1 MQVEDKA
8 ALVLRSD
15 QKKLDTPEQV
25 KETLICLATDEL
37 MSPNLPENVSQFF
50 TIKQDANLFV
60 TLLLKELSRRV
71 NKLVTQKHSSGNVS
85 KLLSQ
90 VLICHLNK
98 QDQVKVKDKD
108 SYRVLRQRL
117 SINDLI
123 SWKVWSIMMKVTCEL
138 PNYYNIIY
146 TLCGMPALFAT
157 HVFIN

>member
-1 MQVEDKA
+1 MS
-8 ALVLRSD
+8 RSD

-123 SWKVWSIMMKVTCEL
+123 SWKVWAIMMKVTCKL
-138 PNYYNIIY
+138 PIYYNIIY
-146 TLCGMPALFAT
+146 ILCGMTALFVT
-157 HVFIN
+157 HLFIN

>member
-1 MQVEDKA
+1 MS
-8 ALVLRSD
+8 RSD

-25 KETLICLATDEL
+25 KETLIRLATDEL
-37 MSPNLPENVSQFF
+37 MSPSLPENVSQYF
-50 TIKQDANLFV
+50 IAKQDTILFV
-60 TLLLKELSRRV
+60 ALLLKELSRKV
-71 NKLVTQKHSSGNVS
+71 NKLITQKDSSGNVS

-98 QDQVKVKDKD
+98 QDQAKVKDKD

-123 SWKVWSIMMKVTCEL
+123 SWKVWAIMMRVTCEL
-138 PNYYNIIY
+138 PIYYNIIY
-146 TLCGMPALFAT
+146 ILCGMPALFVT